1 MPMFQ
6 PTLSGLHGTHVK
18 VVDELKSAMLI
29 LGPRVMQI
37 SH

>member
-1 MPMFQ
+1 MFQ
-6 PTLSGLHGTHVK
+6 STLSGLYGTLVK